1 LKANAKST
9 MPTLQ
14 PLTLPFDG
22 GALPLTPEQWLQYIA
37 PSLEDQRGDLE
48 TMGPWQIPVRYK
60 APAVAI
66 TWENGFIRSYT
77 LYGFRTLSNIQQANY
92 HLEGRVS
99 VEGAKRKAYTSSVI
113 CRLPDGKL
121 LETATINIT
130 SKCKQSEI

>member
-1 LKANAKST
+1 MA
-9 MPTLQ
+9 Q
-14 PLTLPFDG
+14 PLPPLTAPFDG
-22 GALPLTPEQWLQYIA
+22 GALVLTHEQWAQYMS
-37 PSLEDQRGDLE
+37 PELEDQRGDLE

-77 LYGFRTLSNIQQANY
+77 LYGFRTLSNIQQSNY

-99 VEGAKRKAYTSSVI
+99 VEGTKRKAYTSSVI

-121 LETATINIT
+121 LETATINLNPLA
-130 SKCKQSEI
+130 KQPEM